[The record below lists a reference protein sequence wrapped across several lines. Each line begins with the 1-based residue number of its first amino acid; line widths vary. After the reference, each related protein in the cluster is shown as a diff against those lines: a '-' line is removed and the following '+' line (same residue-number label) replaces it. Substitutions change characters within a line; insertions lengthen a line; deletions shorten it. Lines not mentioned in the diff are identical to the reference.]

1 MLKNLFDQ
9 CREEGDEGSGS
20 DLDHYEDAV
29 PIKAPS
35 RPSQPKNVANKEKS
49 ENPLIKKIE
58 VNEATP
64 KSMKE
69 WEKLQESE
77 QDLLDSR
84 KVPSYSISYKQ
95 SVTTED
101 IYLQV
106 CNVIVLPITN
116 FKIPIKF

>member
-1 MLKNLFDQ
+1 
-9 CREEGDEGSGS
+9 
-20 DLDHYEDAV
+20 LDHYEDAV

-35 RPSQPKNVANKEKS
+35 RPKNVANKEKS
-49 ENPLIKKIE
+49 ENSLIKKIE

-95 SVTTED
+95 CVTTED

-106 CNVIVLPITN
+106 CNVIILPITN
-116 FKIPIKF
+116 FKISIKF